1 MHNKFLIC
9 KLSLA
14 ISSVLM
20 VSGCGGSSDSE
31 NPVGSTASG
40 YAFLDSLVCADAD
53 LNGVCSDQEKQIA
66 DVSGYAQQRQYDGAI
81 LTASPGMKVVTPFTT
96 LIHSEMMFNPTV
108 SNDVEQAKASLQSK
122 LGDHVGIN
130 FSVLDSTHGSKDL
143 SNLLLKSLK
152 KAQSDGKQSSYTN
165 IAHALDLMIEH
176 KTLDLSNIDVA
187 GTVSRH
193 LQIEDSLVVRG
204 SQSVP
209 QLSGAKSIA
218 LNPASSQIVFLT
230 ANDVVMQIDN
240 SSRNKPVTINGDPAS
255 QAVSGLVS
263 IRSHDDDDYDDHD
276 DDDDDDDDHGGGTGT
291 GTGGGEI
298 PVDSSEIIQLVPAL
312 NGVQAYKVYKPT
324 AYVSPTSSDICN
336 SQGANGVFLTSLNG
350 SNNNNVG
357 VKAFAIDTYS
367 SRSGGTLPPIPK
379 PNPAVPPKSSES
391 CINDN
396 FAAVVPLLQSGSLLA
411 IKNTG
416 SSIYSQQELKLLSA
430 NKLDMKRWSH
440 ALKASSP
447 QVMSSYDESEA
458 LIVYKNYF
466 SNSNLAAEVI
476 DTSNLSTKMTIDKLN
491 LKTANIVVN
500 QQILLGLDSNKVEW
514 VSNSIQQTVLGEL
527 TVDSAISKIATSRDG
542 KTSAITTE
550 SSLYIVD
557 NMTKTLLVTES
568 LSNNAIKSLYVLED
582 KVIALTSSGADYY
595 QFRNISGPALKVG
608 SQLVTKEL
616 LKKWEDS
623 GNSSWSS
630 TNLGY
635 ILSQTGTESNIS
647 DQFKNVNLSFSPTNA
662 TTSSGISGVHV
673 SGLERGEW
681 LTFYKGL

>member
-14 ISSVLM
+14 ISSALM
-20 VSGCGGSSDSE
+20 ISGCGGSSDSE

-40 YAFLDSLVCADAD
+40 YAFLDSSVCADAD
-53 LNGVCSDQEKQIA
+53 LNGLCSDQEKELEE
-66 DVSGYAQQRQYDGAI
+66 VSGYAKQRQYDGAI
-81 LTASPGMKVVTPFTT
+81 LTASPNMELVTPFTT
-96 LIHSEMMFNPTV
+96 LIHSEMMFNPGV
-108 SNDVEQAKASLQSK
+108 SNDIEQAKASLQSK

-130 FSVLDSTHGSKDL
+130 FSTLDTTYGPKD
-143 SNLLLKSLK
+143 SSDLLLNSLK
-152 KAQSDGKQSSYTN
+152 KAQSEGKQSSYTN

-176 KTLDLSNIDVA
+176 KTLDLSNVDVA

-230 ANDVVMQIDN
+230 ANDVVMQIDS

-276 DDDDDDDDHGGGTGT
+276 HDHDHDDDDDDDHGG

-350 SNNNNVG
+350 SNNNNIG

-379 PNPAVPPKSSES
+379 PNPAVPTKSSES

-430 NKLDMKRWSH
+430 NKLDMKSWSH

-476 DTSNLSTKMTIDKLN
+476 DTANLSTKMTIDKLN

-542 KTSAITTE
+542 KTSAITTT

-557 NMTKTLLVTES
+557 NMTRTLLVTES

-623 GNSSWSS
+623 GNSNWNS

-635 ILSQTGTESNIS
+635 ILSQTGMESEIS
-647 DQFKNVNLSFSPTNA
+647 DKFKNVNLSFSPTNA
-662 TTSSGISGVHV
+662 TTSSGISGVNV

-681 LTFYKGL
+681 VTFYKAL

>member
-20 VSGCGGSSDSE
+20 VAGCGGGSDGNSS
-31 NPVGSTASG
+31 VGTPASG
-40 YAFLDSLVCADAD
+40 YAYQGSLVCADAD
-53 LNGVCSDQEKQIA
+53 LNGVCSDQEKQLEE
-66 DVSGYAQQRQYDGAI
+66 VSGYAKQRQYDGAI
-81 LTASPGMKVVTPFTT
+81 LTASPSMELVTPFTT
-96 LIHSEMMFNPTV
+96 LIHSEMMFNPGV

-130 FSVLDSTHGSKDL
+130 FSVLDTTYGPKDL
-143 SNLLLKSLK
+143 SDLLLTSLK
-152 KAQSDGKQSSYTN
+152 KAQTDGKQSSYTN

-176 KTLDLSNIDVA
+176 KTLDLSAIDVA
-187 GTVSRH
+187 GSVSRH
-193 LQIEDSLVVRG
+193 LQIENSLVVRG

-209 QLSGAKSIA
+209 ELYAAKSIA
-218 LNPASSQIVFLT
+218 LNPANSQIVFVT
-230 ANDVVMQIDN
+230 ADDVVMQIDS

-255 QAVSGLVS
+255 QTASDLVS
-263 IRSHDDDDYDDHD
+263 IRSYDDD
-276 DDDDDDDDHGGGTGT
+276 DDDDDDDDHDGDHGS
-291 GTGGGEI
+291 GTGGGETT
-298 PVDSSEIIQLVPAL
+298 VDANEIIQLVPAL

-324 AYVSPTSSDICN
+324 AYVSPTASDICN
-336 SQGANGVFLTSLNG
+336 SQGANGVFLTSLDG

-379 PNPAVPPKSSES
+379 PNPAVQPKSSES

-396 FAAVVPLLQSGSLLA
+396 FAAVIPLLQSGSLLA

-416 SSIYSQQELKLLSA
+416 SSIYSQQELKSLSA
-430 NKLDMKRWSH
+430 NKLDMKSWSH

-447 QVMSSYDESEA
+447 QVMPSYDESEA

-466 SNSNLAAEVI
+466 SNSSLAAEII

-527 TVDSAISKIATSRDG
+527 VVDAEISKIATSRDG
-542 KTSAITTE
+542 KTSAITTAN
-550 SSLYIVD
+550 SLYIVD
-557 NMTKTLLVTES
+557 NQTRTLLAKES
-568 LSNNAIKSLYVLED
+568 LSSNGIKYLYVLSE

-608 SQLVTKEL
+608 SQLLTKEL

-635 ILSQTGTESNIS
+635 ILSQTGTESEIS
-647 DQFKNVNLSFSPTNA
+647 DQFKNVNLSFLPTNA

>member
-1 MHNKFLIC
+1 
-9 KLSLA
+9 
-14 ISSVLM
+14 M
-20 VSGCGGSSDSE
+20 VSGCGGGSDGDSS
-31 NPVGSTASG
+31 VGTSASG
-40 YAFLDSLVCADAD
+40 YAYQGSLVCADAD
-53 LNGVCSDQEKQIA
+53 LNGVCSDQEKQLEE
-66 DVSGYAQQRQYDGAI
+66 VSGYAKQRQYDGAI
-81 LTASPGMKVVTPFTT
+81 LTASPNMELVTPFTT
-96 LIHSEMMFNPTV
+96 LIHSEMMFNPGV
-108 SNDVEQAKASLQSK
+108 SNDIEQAKSSLQSK

-130 FSVLDSTHGSKDL
+130 FSTLDTTYGPKD
-143 SNLLLKSLK
+143 SSDLLLNSLK
-152 KAQSDGKQSSYTN
+152 KAQSDGKQAPYTN

-176 KTLDLSNIDVA
+176 KTLDLSAIDVA
-187 GTVSRH
+187 GAVSRH

-230 ANDVVMQIDN
+230 ANDVVMQIDS

-263 IRSHDDDDYDDHD
+263 IRSHDDDDYDD
-276 DDDDDDDDHGGGTGT
+276 DDDDDDHGG

-379 PNPAVPPKSSES
+379 PNPAVPPKSTES

-430 NKLDMKRWSH
+430 NKLDMKSWSH

-458 LIVYKNYF
+458 LIIYKNYF

-542 KTSAITTE
+542 KTSAITTA

-557 NMTKTLLVTES
+557 NMTRTLLVTES

-623 GNSSWSS
+623 GNSNWSS

-635 ILSQTGTESNIS
+635 ILSQTGTESEIS

>member
-1 MHNKFLIC
+1 
-9 KLSLA
+9 
-14 ISSVLM
+14 M

-31 NPVGSTASG
+31 NPVGSTVSG

-130 FSVLDSTHGSKDL
+130 FSVLDSTHGSKEL

-152 KAQSDGKQSSYTN
+152 KAQSAGKQSSYTN

-230 ANDVVMQIDN
+230 ANDVVMQIDS
-240 SSRNKPVTINGDPAS
+240 SSRNKPVTIDSDPAS

-263 IRSHDDDDYDDHD
+263 IRSY
-276 DDDDDDDDHGGGTGT
+276 DDDDDDHGG

-324 AYVSPTSSDICN
+324 AYVTPTSSDICN

-379 PNPAVPPKSSES
+379 PNPAVPPKSTES

-430 NKLDMKRWSH
+430 NKLDMKSWSH

-476 DTSNLSTKMTIDKLN
+476 DTANLSTKMTIDKLN

-542 KTSAITTE
+542 KTSAITTA

-557 NMTKTLLVTES
+557 NMTRSLLVTES

-647 DQFKNVNLSFSPTNA
+647 DQFKNVNLSFSPINA

-681 LTFYKGL
+681 LTFYKAL

>member
-1 MHNKFLIC
+1 ML
-9 KLSLA
+9 
-14 ISSVLM
+14 
-20 VSGCGGSSDSE
+20 SGCGGSSDSE

-40 YAFLDSLVCADAD
+40 YEFLDSLVCADAD

-130 FSVLDSTHGSKDL
+130 FSVLDSTYGSKDL
-143 SNLLLKSLK
+143 SHLLLKSLK

-209 QLSGAKSIA
+209 QLSNAKSIA

-230 ANDVVMQIDN
+230 ANDVVMQIDS

-263 IRSHDDDDYDDHD
+263 IRSYDDDDHDDHDDHD
-276 DDDDDDDDHGGGTGT
+276 DDDDHGG

-357 VKAFAIDTYS
+357 VKAFVIDTYS

-379 PNPAVPPKSSES
+379 PNPAEPPKSSES

-430 NKLDMKRWSH
+430 NKLDMKSWSH

-458 LIVYKNYF
+458 LIVYKNYLL
-466 SNSNLAAEVI
+466 NSNLAAEVI
-476 DTSNLSTKMTIDKLN
+476 DISNLSTKMTIDKLN

-514 VSNSIQQTVLGEL
+514 VSNSKQQTVLGEL

-542 KTSAITTE
+542 KTSAITTA

-557 NMTKTLLVTES
+557 NMTRTLLVTES
-568 LSNNAIKSLYVLED
+568 LSNNAIKSMYVLED

-635 ILSQTGTESNIS
+635 VLSQTGTASEIS
-647 DQFKNVNLSFSPTNA
+647 DKFKNVNLSFSPTNA

-673 SGLERGEW
+673 SGLERSEW

>member
-1 MHNKFLIC
+1 
-9 KLSLA
+9 
-14 ISSVLM
+14 M

-130 FSVLDSTHGSKDL
+130 FSVLDSTHGSKEL

-230 ANDVVMQIDN
+230 ANDVVMQIDS

-263 IRSHDDDDYDDHD
+263 IRSHDDDDDDYDDHDDHD
-276 DDDDDDDDHGGGTGT
+276 DDDDDDDHGG

-430 NKLDMKRWSH
+430 NKLDMKSWSH

-447 QVMSSYDESEA
+447 QVMPSYDESEA
-458 LIVYKNYF
+458 LVVYKNYL
-466 SNSNLAAEVI
+466 SNSSLAAEII
-476 DTSNLSTKMTIDKLN
+476 DTANLSTKMTIDKLN

-542 KTSAITTE
+542 KTSAITTA

-557 NMTKTLLVTES
+557 NMTRTLLVTES

-623 GNSSWSS
+623 GNSNWSS

-635 ILSQTGTESNIS
+635 ILSQTGTESEIS

-681 LTFYKGL
+681 LNFYKAL

>member
-1 MHNKFLIC
+1 
-9 KLSLA
+9 
-14 ISSVLM
+14 M

-66 DVSGYAQQRQYDGAI
+66 DVSVYAQQRQYDGAI

-230 ANDVVMQIDN
+230 ANDVVMQIDS

-276 DDDDDDDDHGGGTGT
+276 DDDDDDDDDHGG

-542 KTSAITTE
+542 KTSAITTA

-557 NMTKTLLVTES
+557 NMMRTLLVTES

-623 GNSSWSS
+623 GNSNWSS

-635 ILSQTGTESNIS
+635 ILSQTGTESEIS

>member
-1 MHNKFLIC
+1 MHNKFVIC

-230 ANDVVMQIDN
+230 ANDVVMQIDS

-263 IRSHDDDDYDDHD
+263 IRSHDDDD
-276 DDDDDDDDHGGGTGT
+276 DDDHGG

-430 NKLDMKRWSH
+430 NKLDMKSWSH

-542 KTSAITTE
+542 KTSAITTA

-557 NMTKTLLVTES
+557 NMTRTLLVTES

-608 SQLVTKEL
+608 SQLITKEL

-623 GNSSWSS
+623 GNSNWSS

-635 ILSQTGTESNIS
+635 ILSQTGTESEIS

>member
-1 MHNKFLIC
+1 MHNKLLIC

-14 ISSVLM
+14 ISSALM
-20 VSGCGGSSDSE
+20 LSGCGGSSDSE

-40 YAFLDSLVCADAD
+40 YEFLDSLVCADAD

-130 FSVLDSTHGSKDL
+130 FSVLDSTYGSKDL
-143 SNLLLKSLK
+143 SHLLLKSLK

-209 QLSGAKSIA
+209 QLSNAKSIA

-230 ANDVVMQIDN
+230 SNDVVMQIDS
-240 SSRNKPVTINGDPAS
+240 SSRNKPVTIDSDPAS

-263 IRSHDDDDYDDHD
+263 IRSHDDDDDHDDHD
-276 DDDDDDDDHGGGTGT
+276 DDDDDDYDHGG

-324 AYVSPTSSDICN
+324 AYVTPTSSDICN

-379 PNPAVPPKSSES
+379 PNPAEPPKSSES

-476 DTSNLSTKMTIDKLN
+476 NTSNLSTKMTIDKLN

-542 KTSAITTE
+542 KTSAITTA

-557 NMTKTLLVTES
+557 NMTRTLLVTES

-623 GNSSWSS
+623 GNSNWNS

-635 ILSQTGTESNIS
+635 ILSQTGTASEIS
-647 DQFKNVNLSFSPTNA
+647 DKFKNVNLSFSPTNA

>member
-1 MHNKFLIC
+1 
-9 KLSLA
+9 
-14 ISSVLM
+14 M
-20 VSGCGGSSDSE
+20 VAGCGGGSDGNSS
-31 NPVGSTASG
+31 VGTPASG
-40 YAFLDSLVCADAD
+40 YAYQGSLVCADAD
-53 LNGVCSDQEKQIA
+53 LNGVCSDQEKQLEE
-66 DVSGYAQQRQYDGAI
+66 VSGYAKQRQYDGAI
-81 LTASPGMKVVTPFTT
+81 LTASPSMELVTPFTT
-96 LIHSEMMFNPTV
+96 LIHSEMMFNPGV

-130 FSVLDSTHGSKDL
+130 FSVLDTTYGPKDL
-143 SNLLLKSLK
+143 SDLLLTSLK
-152 KAQSDGKQSSYTN
+152 KAQTDGKQSSYTN

-176 KTLDLSNIDVA
+176 KTLDLSAIDVA
-187 GTVSRH
+187 GSVSRH
-193 LQIEDSLVVRG
+193 LQIENSLVVRG

-209 QLSGAKSIA
+209 ELYAAKSIA
-218 LNPASSQIVFLT
+218 LNPANSQIVFVT
-230 ANDVVMQIDN
+230 ADDVVMQIDS

-255 QAVSGLVS
+255 QTASDLVS
-263 IRSHDDDDYDDHD
+263 IRSYDDD
-276 DDDDDDDDHGGGTGT
+276 DDDDDDDDHDGDHGS
-291 GTGGGEI
+291 GTGGGETT
-298 PVDSSEIIQLVPAL
+298 VDANEIIQLVPAL

-324 AYVSPTSSDICN
+324 AYVSPTASDICN
-336 SQGANGVFLTSLNG
+336 SQGANGVFLTSLDG

-379 PNPAVPPKSSES
+379 PNPAVQPKSSES

-396 FAAVVPLLQSGSLLA
+396 FAAVIPLLQSGSLLA

-416 SSIYSQQELKLLSA
+416 SSIYSQQELKSLSA
-430 NKLDMKRWSH
+430 NKLDMKSWSH

-447 QVMSSYDESEA
+447 QVMPSYDESEA

-466 SNSNLAAEVI
+466 SNSSLAAEII

-527 TVDSAISKIATSRDG
+527 VVDAEISKIATSRDG
-542 KTSAITTE
+542 KTSAITTAN
-550 SSLYIVD
+550 SLYIVD
-557 NMTKTLLVTES
+557 NQTRTLLAKES
-568 LSNNAIKSLYVLED
+568 LSSNGIKYLYVLSE

-608 SQLVTKEL
+608 SQLLTKEL

-635 ILSQTGTESNIS
+635 ILSQTGTESEIS
-647 DQFKNVNLSFSPTNA
+647 DQFKNVNLSFLPTNA

>member
-1 MHNKFLIC
+1 
-9 KLSLA
+9 
-14 ISSVLM
+14 
-20 VSGCGGSSDSE
+20 D
-31 NPVGSTASG
+31 
-40 YAFLDSLVCADAD
+40 D
-53 LNGVCSDQEKQIA
+53 
-66 DVSGYAQQRQYDGAI
+66 
-81 LTASPGMKVVTPFTT
+81 
-96 LIHSEMMFNPTV
+96 
-108 SNDVEQAKASLQSK
+108 
-122 LGDHVGIN
+122 
-130 FSVLDSTHGSKDL
+130 
-143 SNLLLKSLK
+143 
-152 KAQSDGKQSSYTN
+152 
-165 IAHALDLMIEH
+165 
-176 KTLDLSNIDVA
+176 
-187 GTVSRH
+187 
-193 LQIEDSLVVRG
+193 
-204 SQSVP
+204 
-209 QLSGAKSIA
+209 
-218 LNPASSQIVFLT
+218 
-230 ANDVVMQIDN
+230 
-240 SSRNKPVTINGDPAS
+240 
-255 QAVSGLVS
+255 
-263 IRSHDDDDYDDHD
+263 DDDDYDDD
-276 DDDDDDDDHGGGTGT
+276 YDYGGD
-291 GTGGGEI
+291 TGGGEI

-324 AYVSPTSSDICN
+324 AYVSPASSDICN

-367 SRSGGTLPPIPK
+367 SRSGGTLPPIPT

-416 SSIYSQQELKLLSA
+416 NSIDSQQELKLLSA
-430 NKLDMKRWSH
+430 NKLAMKSWNH

-447 QVMSSYDESEA
+447 QVMPSYDESEA

-514 VSNSIQQTVLGEL
+514 VSNSIQQTVLGDL

-542 KTSAITTE
+542 KTSAVTTA

-557 NMTKTLLVTES
+557 NMTRTLLVKES
-568 LSNNAIKSLYVLED
+568 LSNNAIESLYVLED

-608 SQLVTKEL
+608 SQLLTKEL

-635 ILSQTGTESNIS
+635 ILSQTGTESEIS
-647 DQFKNVNLSFSPTNA
+647 DNFKNVNLSFLPANA
-662 TTSSGISGVHV
+662 TASNSITGVHV

>member
-1 MHNKFLIC
+1 
-9 KLSLA
+9 
-14 ISSVLM
+14 M

-130 FSVLDSTHGSKDL
+130 FGVLDSTHGSKDL
-143 SNLLLKSLK
+143 SNMLLKSLK

-230 ANDVVMQIDN
+230 ANDVVMQIDS

-263 IRSHDDDDYDDHD
+263 IRSHDDDDDDYDDHD
-276 DDDDDDDDHGGGTGT
+276 HDDDDDDDDHGG

-430 NKLDMKRWSH
+430 NKLDMKSWSH

-491 LKTANIVVN
+491 LKIANIVVN

-542 KTSAITTE
+542 KTSAITTA

-557 NMTKTLLVTES
+557 NMTRTLLVTES

-623 GNSSWSS
+623 GNSNWSS

-635 ILSQTGTESNIS
+635 ILSQTGTESEIS

>member
-1 MHNKFLIC
+1 MHNNFLIC

-14 ISSVLM
+14 ISGVLM
-20 VSGCGGSSDSE
+20 VSGCGGGSDGDSS
-31 NPVGSTASG
+31 VGTSASG
-40 YAFLDSLVCADAD
+40 YAYQGSLVCADAD
-53 LNGVCSDQEKQIA
+53 LNGVCSDQEKQLEE
-66 DVSGYAQQRQYDGAI
+66 VSGYAKQRQYDGAI
-81 LTASPGMKVVTPFTT
+81 LTASPNMELVTPFTT
-96 LIHSEMMFNPTV
+96 LIHSEMMFNPGV
-108 SNDVEQAKASLQSK
+108 SNDIEQAKSSLQSK

-130 FSVLDSTHGSKDL
+130 FSTLDTTYGPKD
-143 SNLLLKSLK
+143 SSDLLLNSLK
-152 KAQSDGKQSSYTN
+152 KAQSDGKQAPYTN

-176 KTLDLSNIDVA
+176 KTLDLSAIDVA
-187 GTVSRH
+187 GAVSRH
-193 LQIEDSLVVRG
+193 LQIEDSLIVRG

-209 QLSGAKSIA
+209 ELYGAKSIA
-218 LNPASSQIVFLT
+218 LNPANSQIVFLT
-230 ANDVVMQIDN
+230 ANDVVMQIDS

-255 QAVSGLVS
+255 QTASGLVS
-263 IRSHDDDDYDDHD
+263 IRSHDDDDDYDDHD
-276 DDDDDDDDHGGGTGT
+276 DDDDDDDHGG

-298 PVDSSEIIQLVPAL
+298 PVDSSEIIQLVPTL

-324 AYVSPTSSDICN
+324 AYVSPASSDICN

-416 SSIYSQQELKLLSA
+416 SSIYSQQELKSLSA
-430 NKLDMKRWSH
+430 NKLDMKSWRH

-447 QVMSSYDESEA
+447 QVMPSYDESEA

-491 LKTANIVVN
+491 LNTANIVVN

-527 TVDSAISKIATSRDG
+527 TVDAAISKIATSRDG
-542 KTSAITTE
+542 KTSAITTA

-557 NMTKTLLVTES
+557 NMTRTLLVKES
-568 LSNNAIKSLYVLED
+568 LSNNAIESLYVLED

-635 ILSQTGTESNIS
+635 ILSQTGTDSEIS
-647 DQFKNVNLSFSPTNA
+647 DKFKNVNLSFLPANA
-662 TTSSGISGVHV
+662 TASNSITGVHV

>member
-1 MHNKFLIC
+1 M
-9 KLSLA
+9 SLA

-130 FSVLDSTHGSKDL
+130 FSVLDSTHGSKNL

-209 QLSGAKSIA
+209 QLSGVKSIA

-230 ANDVVMQIDN
+230 ANDVVMQIDS

-263 IRSHDDDDYDDHD
+263 IRSHDDDD
-276 DDDDDDDDHGGGTGT
+276 DDDDDDDHGG

-542 KTSAITTE
+542 KTSAITTA

-557 NMTKTLLVTES
+557 NMMRTLLVTES

-616 LKKWEDS
+616 LKKWEDN
-623 GNSSWSS
+623 GNSNWSS

-635 ILSQTGTESNIS
+635 ILSQTGTESEIS

-681 LTFYKGL
+681 LTFYKAL

>member
-20 VSGCGGSSDSE
+20 VAGCGGGSDGNSS
-31 NPVGSTASG
+31 VGTPASG
-40 YAFLDSLVCADAD
+40 YAYQGSLVCADAD
-53 LNGVCSDQEKQIA
+53 LNGVCSDQEKQLEE
-66 DVSGYAQQRQYDGAI
+66 VSGYAKQRQYDGAI
-81 LTASPGMKVVTPFTT
+81 LTASPSMELVTPFTT
-96 LIHSEMMFNPTV
+96 LIHSEMMFNPGV

-130 FSVLDSTHGSKDL
+130 FSVLDTTYGPKDL
-143 SNLLLKSLK
+143 SDLLLTSLK
-152 KAQSDGKQSSYTN
+152 KAQTDGKQSSYTN

-176 KTLDLSNIDVA
+176 KTLDLSAIDVA
-187 GTVSRH
+187 GAVSRH
-193 LQIEDSLVVRG
+193 LQIENSLVVRG

-209 QLSGAKSIA
+209 ELYAAKSIA
-218 LNPASSQIVFLT
+218 LNPANSQIVFVT
-230 ANDVVMQIDN
+230 ADDVVMQIDS

-255 QAVSGLVS
+255 QTASDLVS
-263 IRSHDDDDYDDHD
+263 IRSYDDD
-276 DDDDDDDDHGGGTGT
+276 DDDDDDDDHDGDHGS
-291 GTGGGEI
+291 GTGGGETT
-298 PVDSSEIIQLVPAL
+298 VDANEIIQLVPAL

-324 AYVSPTSSDICN
+324 AYVSPTASDICN
-336 SQGANGVFLTSLNG
+336 SQGANGVFLTSLSG

-357 VKAFAIDTYS
+357 GKAFAIDTYS

-379 PNPAVPPKSSES
+379 PNPAVQPKSSES

-396 FAAVVPLLQSGSLLA
+396 FAALIPLLQSGSLLA

-416 SSIYSQQELKLLSA
+416 SSIYSQQELKSLSA
-430 NKLDMKRWSH
+430 NKLDMKSWSH

-447 QVMSSYDESEA
+447 QVMPSYDESEA
-458 LIVYKNYF
+458 VIVYKNYF
-466 SNSNLAAEVI
+466 SNSNLAAEII

-527 TVDSAISKIATSRDG
+527 IVDAEISKIATSRDG
-542 KTSAITTE
+542 KTSAITTAN
-550 SSLYIVD
+550 SLYIVD
-557 NMTKTLLVTES
+557 NQTRTLLAKES
-568 LSNNAIKSLYVLED
+568 LSSNGIKSLYVLSE

-635 ILSQTGTESNIS
+635 ILSQTGTESEIS
-647 DQFKNVNLSFSPTNA
+647 DQFKNVNLSFLPTNA

-673 SGLERGEW
+673 SGLDRGEW

>member
-1 MHNKFLIC
+1 
-9 KLSLA
+9 
-14 ISSVLM
+14 M

-130 FSVLDSTHGSKDL
+130 FSVLDSTHGTKYL

-209 QLSGAKSIA
+209 QLSNAKSIA

-230 ANDVVMQIDN
+230 ANDVVMQIDS
-240 SSRNKPVTINGDPAS
+240 SSRNKPVTIDSDPAS

-276 DDDDDDDDHGGGTGT
+276 DDDDDDDDDHGG

-324 AYVSPTSSDICN
+324 AYVTPTSSDICN

-379 PNPAVPPKSSES
+379 PNPAEPPKSSES

-416 SSIYSQQELKLLSA
+416 NSIYSQQELKLLSA
-430 NKLDMKRWSH
+430 NKLDMKSWSH

-542 KTSAITTE
+542 KTSAITTA

-557 NMTKTLLVTES
+557 NMTRTLLVTEF

-623 GNSSWSS
+623 GNSNWSS

-635 ILSQTGTESNIS
+635 ILSQTGTASEIS
-647 DQFKNVNLSFSPTNA
+647 DKFKNVNLSFSPTNA

>member
-1 MHNKFLIC
+1 
-9 KLSLA
+9 
-14 ISSVLM
+14 M
-20 VSGCGGSSDSE
+20 VAGCGGGSDGNSS
-31 NPVGSTASG
+31 VGTPASG
-40 YAFLDSLVCADAD
+40 YAYQGSLVCADAD
-53 LNGVCSDQEKQIA
+53 LNGVCSDQEKQLEE
-66 DVSGYAQQRQYDGAI
+66 VSGYAKQRQYDGAI
-81 LTASPGMKVVTPFTT
+81 LTASPSMELVTPFTT
-96 LIHSEMMFNPTV
+96 LIHSEMMFNPGV

-130 FSVLDSTHGSKDL
+130 FSVLDTTYGPKDL
-143 SNLLLKSLK
+143 SDLLLTSLK
-152 KAQSDGKQSSYTN
+152 KAQTDGKQSSYTN

-176 KTLDLSNIDVA
+176 KTLDLSAIDVA
-187 GTVSRH
+187 GAVSRH
-193 LQIEDSLVVRG
+193 LQIENSLVVRG

-209 QLSGAKSIA
+209 ELYAAKSIA
-218 LNPASSQIVFLT
+218 LNPANSQIVFVT
-230 ANDVVMQIDN
+230 ADDVVMQIDS

-255 QAVSGLVS
+255 QTASDLVS
-263 IRSHDDDDYDDHD
+263 IRSYDDD
-276 DDDDDDDDHGGGTGT
+276 DDDDDDDDHDGDHGS
-291 GTGGGEI
+291 GTGGGETT
-298 PVDSSEIIQLVPAL
+298 VDANEIIQLVPAL

-324 AYVSPTSSDICN
+324 AYVSPTASDICN
-336 SQGANGVFLTSLNG
+336 SQGANGVFLTSLSG

-357 VKAFAIDTYS
+357 GKAFAIDTYS

-379 PNPAVPPKSSES
+379 PNPAVQPKSSES

-396 FAAVVPLLQSGSLLA
+396 FAALIPLLQSGSLLA

-416 SSIYSQQELKLLSA
+416 SSIYSQQELKSLSA
-430 NKLDMKRWSH
+430 NKLDMKSWSH

-447 QVMSSYDESEA
+447 QVMPSYDESEA
-458 LIVYKNYF
+458 VIVYKNYF
-466 SNSNLAAEVI
+466 SNSNLAAEII

-527 TVDSAISKIATSRDG
+527 IVDAEISKIATSRDG
-542 KTSAITTE
+542 KTSAITTAN
-550 SSLYIVD
+550 SLYIVD
-557 NMTKTLLVTES
+557 NQTRTLLAKES
-568 LSNNAIKSLYVLED
+568 LSSNGIKSLYVLSE

-635 ILSQTGTESNIS
+635 ILSQTGTESEIS
-647 DQFKNVNLSFSPTNA
+647 DQFKNVNLSFLPTNA

-673 SGLERGEW
+673 SGLDRGEW

>member
-20 VSGCGGSSDSE
+20 VAGCGGGSDGNSS
-31 NPVGSTASG
+31 VGTPASG
-40 YAFLDSLVCADAD
+40 YAYQGSLVCADAD
-53 LNGVCSDQEKQIA
+53 LNGVCSDQEKQLEE
-66 DVSGYAQQRQYDGAI
+66 VSGYAKQRQYDGAI
-81 LTASPGMKVVTPFTT
+81 LTASPSMELVTPFTT
-96 LIHSEMMFNPTV
+96 LIHSEMMFNPGV

-130 FSVLDSTHGSKDL
+130 FSVLDTTYGPKDL
-143 SNLLLKSLK
+143 SDLLLTSLK
-152 KAQSDGKQSSYTN
+152 KAQTDGKQSSYTN
-165 IAHALDLMIEH
+165 IAHALDMMIEH
-176 KTLDLSNIDVA
+176 KTLDLSAIDVA
-187 GTVSRH
+187 GAVSRH
-193 LQIEDSLVVRG
+193 LQIENSLVVRG

-209 QLSGAKSIA
+209 ELYAAKSIA
-218 LNPASSQIVFLT
+218 LNPANSQIVFVT
-230 ANDVVMQIDN
+230 ADDVVMQIDS

-255 QAVSGLVS
+255 QTASDLVS
-263 IRSHDDDDYDDHD
+263 IRSYD
-276 DDDDDDDDHGGGTGT
+276 DDDDDDDDHDGDHGS
-291 GTGGGEI
+291 GTGGGETT
-298 PVDSSEIIQLVPAL
+298 VDANEIIQLVPAL

-324 AYVSPTSSDICN
+324 AYVSPTASDICN
-336 SQGANGVFLTSLNG
+336 SQGANGVFLTSLND

-379 PNPAVPPKSSES
+379 PNPAVQPKSSES

-396 FAAVVPLLQSGSLLA
+396 FAAVIPLLQSGSLLA

-416 SSIYSQQELKLLSA
+416 SSIYSQQELKSLSA
-430 NKLDMKRWSH
+430 NKLDMKSWSH

-447 QVMSSYDESEA
+447 QVMPSYDESEA
-458 LIVYKNYF
+458 VIVYKNYF
-466 SNSNLAAEVI
+466 SNSNLAAEII

-527 TVDSAISKIATSRDG
+527 IVDAEISKIATSRDG
-542 KTSAITTE
+542 KTSAITTAN
-550 SSLYIVD
+550 SLYIVD
-557 NMTKTLLVTES
+557 NQTRTLLAKES
-568 LSNNAIKSLYVLED
+568 LSSNGIKSLYVLSE

-635 ILSQTGTESNIS
+635 ILSQTGTESEIS
-647 DQFKNVNLSFSPTNA
+647 DQFKNVNLSFLPTNA

>member
-1 MHNKFLIC
+1 
-9 KLSLA
+9 
-14 ISSVLM
+14 M
-20 VSGCGGSSDSE
+20 VAGCGGGSDGNSS
-31 NPVGSTASG
+31 VGTPASG
-40 YAFLDSLVCADAD
+40 YAYQGSLVCADAD
-53 LNGVCSDQEKQIA
+53 LNGVCSDQEKQLEE
-66 DVSGYAQQRQYDGAI
+66 VSGYAKQRQYDGAI
-81 LTASPGMKVVTPFTT
+81 LTASPSMELVTPFTT
-96 LIHSEMMFNPTV
+96 LIHSEMMFNPGV

-130 FSVLDSTHGSKDL
+130 FSVLDTTYGPKDL
-143 SNLLLKSLK
+143 SDLLLTSLK
-152 KAQSDGKQSSYTN
+152 KAQTDGKQSSYTN
-165 IAHALDLMIEH
+165 IAHALDMMIEH
-176 KTLDLSNIDVA
+176 KTLDLSAIDVA
-187 GTVSRH
+187 GAVSRH
-193 LQIEDSLVVRG
+193 LQIENSLVVRG

-209 QLSGAKSIA
+209 ELYAAKSIA
-218 LNPASSQIVFLT
+218 LNPANSQIVFVT
-230 ANDVVMQIDN
+230 ADDVVMQIDS

-255 QAVSGLVS
+255 QTASDLVS
-263 IRSHDDDDYDDHD
+263 IRSYD
-276 DDDDDDDDHGGGTGT
+276 DDDDDDDDHDGDHGS
-291 GTGGGEI
+291 GTGGGETT
-298 PVDSSEIIQLVPAL
+298 VDANEIIQLVPAL

-324 AYVSPTSSDICN
+324 AYVSPTASDICN
-336 SQGANGVFLTSLNG
+336 SQGANGVFLTSLND

-379 PNPAVPPKSSES
+379 PNPAVQPKSSES

-396 FAAVVPLLQSGSLLA
+396 FAAVIPLLQSGSLLA

-416 SSIYSQQELKLLSA
+416 SSIYSQQELKSLSA
-430 NKLDMKRWSH
+430 NKLDMKSWSH

-447 QVMSSYDESEA
+447 QVMPSYDESEA
-458 LIVYKNYF
+458 VIVYKNYF
-466 SNSNLAAEVI
+466 SNSNLAAEII

-527 TVDSAISKIATSRDG
+527 IVDAEISKIATSRDG
-542 KTSAITTE
+542 KTSAITTAN
-550 SSLYIVD
+550 SLYIVD
-557 NMTKTLLVTES
+557 NQTRTLLAKES
-568 LSNNAIKSLYVLED
+568 LSSNGIKSLYVLSE

-635 ILSQTGTESNIS
+635 ILSQTGTESEIS
-647 DQFKNVNLSFSPTNA
+647 DQFKNVNLSFLPTNA

>member
-1 MHNKFLIC
+1 
-9 KLSLA
+9 
-14 ISSVLM
+14 M

-108 SNDVEQAKASLQSK
+108 SNNVEQAKASLQSK

-130 FSVLDSTHGSKDL
+130 FSVLDSTHGSKEL

-230 ANDVVMQIDN
+230 ANDVVMQIDS

-263 IRSHDDDDYDDHD
+263 IRSHDDDDDEYDDHD
-276 DDDDDDDDHGGGTGT
+276 HDDDDDDDDHGG

-430 NKLDMKRWSH
+430 NKLDMKSWSH

-491 LKTANIVVN
+491 LKIANIVVN

-542 KTSAITTE
+542 KTSAITTA

-557 NMTKTLLVTES
+557 NMTRTLLVTES

-623 GNSSWSS
+623 GNSNWSS

-635 ILSQTGTESNIS
+635 ILSQTGTESEIS

-681 LTFYKGL
+681 LTFYKAL

>member
-1 MHNKFLIC
+1 
-9 KLSLA
+9 
-14 ISSVLM
+14 M

-130 FSVLDSTHGSKDL
+130 FSVLDSTHGSKNL

-209 QLSGAKSIA
+209 QLSGVKSIA

-230 ANDVVMQIDN
+230 ANDVVMQIDS

-263 IRSHDDDDYDDHD
+263 IRSHDDDD
-276 DDDDDDDDHGGGTGT
+276 DDDDDDDHGG

-542 KTSAITTE
+542 KTSAITTA

-557 NMTKTLLVTES
+557 NMMRTLLVTES

-616 LKKWEDS
+616 LKKWEDN
-623 GNSSWSS
+623 GNSNWSS

-635 ILSQTGTESNIS
+635 ILSQTGTESEIS

-681 LTFYKGL
+681 LTFYKAL

>member
-20 VSGCGGSSDSE
+20 VAGCGGGSDGNSS
-31 NPVGSTASG
+31 VGTPASG
-40 YAFLDSLVCADAD
+40 YAYQGSLVCADAD
-53 LNGVCSDQEKQIA
+53 LNGVCSDQEKQLEE
-66 DVSGYAQQRQYDGAI
+66 VSGYAKQRQYDGAI
-81 LTASPGMKVVTPFTT
+81 LTASPSMELVTPFTT
-96 LIHSEMMFNPTV
+96 LIHSEMMFNPGV

-130 FSVLDSTHGSKDL
+130 FSVLDTTYGPKDL
-143 SNLLLKSLK
+143 SDLLLTSLK
-152 KAQSDGKQSSYTN
+152 KAQTDGKQSSYTN

-176 KTLDLSNIDVA
+176 KTLDLSAIDVA
-187 GTVSRH
+187 GAVSRH
-193 LQIEDSLVVRG
+193 LQIENSLVVRG

-209 QLSGAKSIA
+209 ELYAAKSIA
-218 LNPASSQIVFLT
+218 LNPANSQIVFVT
-230 ANDVVMQIDN
+230 ADDVVMQIDS

-255 QAVSGLVS
+255 QTASDLVS
-263 IRSHDDDDYDDHD
+263 IRSY
-276 DDDDDDDDHGGGTGT
+276 DDDDDDDDHDGDHGS
-291 GTGGGEI
+291 GTGGGETT
-298 PVDSSEIIQLVPAL
+298 VDANEIIQLVPAL

-324 AYVSPTSSDICN
+324 AYVSPTASDICN

-379 PNPAVPPKSSES
+379 PNPAVQPKSSES

-396 FAAVVPLLQSGSLLA
+396 FAAVIPLLQSGSLLA

-416 SSIYSQQELKLLSA
+416 SSIYSQQELKSLTA
-430 NKLDMKRWSH
+430 NKLDMKSWSH

-447 QVMSSYDESEA
+447 QVMPSYDESEA
-458 LIVYKNYF
+458 VIVYKNYF
-466 SNSNLAAEVI
+466 SNSNLAAEII

-527 TVDSAISKIATSRDG
+527 IVDAEISKIATSRDG
-542 KTSAITTE
+542 KTSAITTAN
-550 SSLYIVD
+550 SLYIVD
-557 NMTKTLLVTES
+557 NQTRTLLAKES
-568 LSNNAIKSLYVLED
+568 LSSNGIKSLYVLSE

-635 ILSQTGTESNIS
+635 ILSQTGTESEIS
-647 DQFKNVNLSFSPTNA
+647 DQFKNVNLSFLPTNA

>member
-1 MHNKFLIC
+1 
-9 KLSLA
+9 
-14 ISSVLM
+14 M

-108 SNDVEQAKASLQSK
+108 SNNVEQAKASLQSK

-230 ANDVVMQIDN
+230 ANDVVMQIDS

-276 DDDDDDDDHGGGTGT
+276 DEDHGG

-623 GNSSWSS
+623 GNSNWSS

-635 ILSQTGTESNIS
+635 ILSQTGTESEIS

>member
-1 MHNKFLIC
+1 
-9 KLSLA
+9 
-14 ISSVLM
+14 M

-130 FSVLDSTHGSKDL
+130 FGVLDSTHGSKDL

-230 ANDVVMQIDN
+230 ANDVVMQIDS
-240 SSRNKPVTINGDPAS
+240 SSRNKPVTIDSDPAS

-263 IRSHDDDDYDDHD
+263 IRSHDDDDDHDDHD
-276 DDDDDDDDHGGGTGT
+276 DDDDDDYDHGG

-430 NKLDMKRWSH
+430 NKLDMKSWSH

-466 SNSNLAAEVI
+466 SNSNLATEVI
-476 DTSNLSTKMTIDKLN
+476 DTANLSTKMTIDKLN

-514 VSNSIQQTVLGEL
+514 VSNSIQQTVLGDL
-527 TVDSAISKIATSRDG
+527 PVDSAISKIATSRDG
-542 KTSAITTE
+542 KTSAITTT

-557 NMTKTLLVTES
+557 NMTRSLLVTES

-616 LKKWEDS
+616 FKKWEDS
-623 GNSSWSS
+623 GNSSWNS

-635 ILSQTGTESNIS
+635 VLSQTGTESEIS
-647 DQFKNVNLSFSPTNA
+647 DKFKNVNLSFSPTNA

>member
-130 FSVLDSTHGSKDL
+130 FSVLDSTHGSKEL

-230 ANDVVMQIDN
+230 ANDVVMQIDS

-263 IRSHDDDDYDDHD
+263 IRSHDDDD
-276 DDDDDDDDHGGGTGT
+276 DDDHGG

-430 NKLDMKRWSH
+430 NKLDMKSWSH

-476 DTSNLSTKMTIDKLN
+476 DTANLSTKMTIDKLN

-542 KTSAITTE
+542 KTSAITTA

-557 NMTKTLLVTES
+557 NMTRTLLVTES

-582 KVIALTSSGADYY
+582 KVIVLTSSGADYY
-595 QFRNISGPALKVG
+595 QFRNIIGPALKVG

-635 ILSQTGTESNIS
+635 ILSQTGTESELS
-647 DQFKNVNLSFSPTNA
+647 DKFKNVNLSFSPTNA

>member
-1 MHNKFLIC
+1 
-9 KLSLA
+9 
-14 ISSVLM
+14 M

-230 ANDVVMQIDN
+230 ANDVVMQIDS

-276 DDDDDDDDHGGGTGT
+276 DDDDDDDDDHGG

-466 SNSNLAAEVI
+466 SNSNLAVEVI

-542 KTSAITTE
+542 KTSAITTA

-557 NMTKTLLVTES
+557 NMMRTLLVTES

-623 GNSSWSS
+623 GNSNWSS

-635 ILSQTGTESNIS
+635 ILSQTGTESEIS

>member
-14 ISSVLM
+14 ISSALM

-130 FSVLDSTHGSKDL
+130 FSVLDSTHGTKDL

-209 QLSGAKSIA
+209 QLSNAKSIA

-230 ANDVVMQIDN
+230 ANDVVMQIDS
-240 SSRNKPVTINGDPAS
+240 SSRNKPVTIDSDPAS

-276 DDDDDDDDHGGGTGT
+276 DDDDDDDDDDHGG

-379 PNPAVPPKSSES
+379 PNPAEPPKSSES

-430 NKLDMKRWSH
+430 NKLDMKSWSH

-542 KTSAITTE
+542 KTSAITTA

-557 NMTKTLLVTES
+557 NMTRTLLVTES

-623 GNSSWSS
+623 GNSNWNS

-635 ILSQTGTESNIS
+635 ILSQTGTASEIS
-647 DQFKNVNLSFSPTNA
+647 DKFKNVNLSFSPTNA

>member
-230 ANDVVMQIDN
+230 ANDVVMQIDS

-263 IRSHDDDDYDDHD
+263 IRSHDDDDDDHDDHD
-276 DDDDDDDDHGGGTGT
+276 DDDDDHDGDHGG

-430 NKLDMKRWSH
+430 NKLDMKNWSH

-447 QVMSSYDESEA
+447 QVISSYDESEA

-542 KTSAITTE
+542 KTSAITTA

-557 NMTKTLLVTES
+557 NMTRTLLVTES

-582 KVIALTSSGADYY
+582 KVIVLTSSGVDYY

-623 GNSSWSS
+623 GNSNWNS

-635 ILSQTGTESNIS
+635 ILSQTGTASEIS
-647 DQFKNVNLSFSPTNA
+647 DKFKNVNLSFSPTNA